1 MVLALIDDSKTD
13 CDNLHDILVEYA
25 AHHSNDLILHCFS
38 SGEEFLKNYIKMEEE
53 LRKEG
58 ERLFELYFGQK

>member
-38 SGEEFLKNYIKMEEE
+38 SGEEFLKNYIKMQI
-53 LRKEG
+53 L
-58 ERLFELYFGQK
+58 

>member
-38 SGEEFLKNYIKMEEE
+38 SGEEFLKN
-53 LRKEG
+53 
-58 ERLFELYFGQK
+58 